1 MAASRLTPQLS
12 MSPHEAE
19 PTRQLEEALQVIAL
33 LRQENKLLREKV
45 NLLVRRVFGSSSEKM
60 DLAQLQLLLAGAELV
75 EGAAEPQAEVPQAKA
90 QQPAPRKPK
99 TPRLPDHLPVVEEIV
114 DPEPVKAAPEQWRQ
128 IGQEVSEQL
137 DYEPARY
144 FRRRLVRRTYVP
156 KAPKADA
163 QNVPVT
169 APLPPTLQERC
180 MATPAL
186 LASVIIQKYCD
197 HLPLYRQEQI
207 LARRFGI
214 NLPRQTLARWVE
226 LAAGWLRP
234 LHQQIKTGVM
244 AGGYVQLDET
254 PINYLEPGAGRALKG
269 YFWTGSRPDGDV
281 FFDWHPSRGGECLD
295 TVVPVDFQGTV
306 QCDGYAGYNRL
317 AARPGRGIK
326 LANCWAHVRRKFNEA
341 LEGTPRTGGWMI
353 KQIQLLY
360 RIESRLREA
369 KTGPALRQAVRAS
382 QSRPVV
388 ERIKKACAALLASK
402 RFLPQSGIS
411 RAMEY
416 AKGLMPGLEVYL
428 EDGRIEIDNNLVEN
442 AIRPT
447 ALGKKNWLFIGEA
460 DAGERGAILYTIIES
475 CRRRGVEPFAYLKD
489 VLTRLP
495 QMTNKQVPEL
505 LPSVWGKPTEEP
517 LRKAS

>member
-1 MAASRLTPQLS
+1 MGPR
-12 MSPHEAE
+12 EAE
-19 PTRQLEEALQVIAL
+19 LTQQLEQALQVIAS

-45 NLLVRRVFGSSSEKM
+45 NLLVRRIFGSSSEKM
-60 DLAQLQLLLAGAELV
+60 DAGQLQLLLAGE
-75 EGAAEPQAEVPQAKA
+75 EAAQTAALERKEETPQPKA
-90 QQPAPRKPK
+90 QSPAARKPK
-99 TPRLPDHLPVVEEIV
+99 MPRLPEHLPVVEEIV

-144 FRRRLVRRTYVP
+144 LRRRLVRRTYVP
-156 KAPKADA
+156 KAPKAEA
-163 QNVPVT
+163 QNIPVT

-180 MATPAL
+180 IATPAL

-214 NLPRQTLARWVE
+214 NLPRQTLARWVG
-226 LAAGWLRP
+226 LAADWLRP
-234 LHQQIKTGVM
+234 LHQQIKTGVL
-244 AGGYVQLDET
+244 AGGYVQVDET
-254 PINYLEPGAGRALKG
+254 PIRYLEPGAGRTLQG
-269 YFWTGSRPDGDV
+269 YLWTGSRPGGDV
-281 FFDWHPSRGGECLD
+281 FFDWHPSRAGQCLD
-295 TVVPVDFQGTV
+295 RVVPVDFKGAV
-306 QCDGYAGYNRL
+306 QCDGYAAYDRL
-317 AARPGRGIK
+317 AARPDKPIQ
-326 LANCWAHVRRKFNEA
+326 LVNCWAHVRRKFNEA
-341 LEGTPRTGGWMI
+341 LDGTPRAGGWMV

-360 RIESRLREA
+360 RIESRLRQA
-369 KTGPALRQAVRAS
+369 KAGPALRQAVRAS
-382 QSRPVV
+382 QSRPIVQ
-388 ERIKKACAALLASK
+388 RIKKGCAALLASK

-411 RAMEY
+411 QAMEY

-447 ALGKKNWLFIGEA
+447 ALGKKNWLFFGEA
-460 DAGERGAILYTIIES
+460 DAGERGAIHYTIIES

-495 QMTNKQVPEL
+495 LMTNKQVPEL
-505 LPSVWGKPTEEP
+505 LPSVWGKPTKEP

>member
-1 MAASRLTPQLS
+1 
-12 MSPHEAE
+12 MSPREAE
-19 PTRQLEEALQVIAL
+19 LTQQLEAALRVIASL
-33 LRQENKLLREKV
+33 GRENKLLRERIH
-45 NLLVRRVFGSSSEKM
+45 LLVRKVFGSSSERM
-60 DLAQLQLLLAGAELV
+60 DPAQLQLLLAGAEMV
-75 EGAAEPQAEVPQAKA
+75 EPAAEPPAE
-90 QQPAPRKPK
+90 APKPKTQTPTSRKPK
-99 TPRLPDHLPVVEEIV
+99 TPRLPENLPVVEEIV

-156 KAPKADA
+156 KAPKTDA

-180 MATPAL
+180 LATPAL
-186 LASVIIQKYCD
+186 LAQVIIQKYCD

-207 LARRFGI
+207 LARRYGI
-214 NLPRQTLARWVE
+214 HLPRQTLARWVG
-226 LAAGWLRP
+226 LAADWLRP
-234 LHQQIKTGVM
+234 LHRLIKTGVM

-254 PINYLEPGAGRALKG
+254 PISYLEPGAGRALKG
-269 YFWTGSRPDGDV
+269 YLWTGSRPGGDV
-281 FFDWHPSRGGECLD
+281 FFDWHTSRGGDCLD

-317 AARPGRGIK
+317 TARPAQAIK

-360 RIESRLREA
+360 RIESGLREA
-369 KTGPALRQAVRAS
+369 KAGPALRQAVRAS
-382 QSRPVV
+382 QSKPIVQ
-388 ERIKKACAALLASK
+388 RIKKACVVLLQSH
-402 RFLPQSGIS
+402 RFLPSSGLS
-411 RAMEY
+411 RALEY

-428 EDGRIEIDNNLVEN
+428 EDGKVEIDNNRVEN

-447 ALGKKNWLFIGEA
+447 ALGKKNWLFVGDA
-460 DAGERGAILYTIIES
+460 DAGDRGAILYTVIES
-475 CRRRGVEPFAYLKD
+475 CRRRDVEPFAYLTD
-489 VLTRLP
+489 ILTRLP
-495 QMTNKQVPEL
+495 QMTISQVPEL
-505 LPSVWGKPTEEP
+505 LPSVWGKPAEQP
-517 LRKAS
+517 LREAS

>member
-1 MAASRLTPQLS
+1 
-12 MSPHEAE
+12 MSPREAE
-19 PTRQLEEALQVIAL
+19 LTQQLEAALQVIAS
-33 LRQENKLLREKV
+33 LRQENQLLREKV

-60 DLAQLQLLLAGAELV
+60 DLAQLQLLLAGVELV
-75 EGAAEPQAEVPQAKA
+75 APAAEPQGEVPPAKA
-90 QQPAPRKPK
+90 QNPAPRKPK
-99 TPRLPDHLPVVEEIV
+99 TPRLPDNLPVVEEIV

-156 KAPKADA
+156 KAPRADA
-163 QNVPVT
+163 ENVPVT
-169 APLPPTLQERC
+169 APLPSTLQERC
-180 MATPAL
+180 IATPAL

-214 NLPRQTLARWVE
+214 NVPRQTLARGVE

-234 LHQQIKTGVM
+234 LYQQIKTGVM

-254 PINYLEPGAGRALKG
+254 PIDYLEPGAGRTLKG
-269 YFWTGSRPDGDV
+269 YFWTGSRPGGDV
-281 FFDWHPSRGGECLD
+281 FFDWHARRRGECLD
-295 TVVPVDFQGTV
+295 AVVPVDFQGTV
-306 QCDGYAGYNRL
+306 QCDGYAAYDRL
-317 AARPGRGIK
+317 AARPGQAIK

-360 RIESRLREA
+360 RIESGLRQA
-369 KTGPALRQAVRAS
+369 KAGPALRQAVRAS
-382 QSRPVV
+382 QSRPIV
-388 ERIKKACAALLASK
+388 ERIKKGCAVLLETK
-402 RFLPQSGIS
+402 RFLPKSAIS
-411 RAMEY
+411 QAMEY

-428 EDGRIEIDNNLVEN
+428 EDGRVEIDNNSVEN

-460 DAGERGAILYTIIES
+460 DAGDRGAILYTIIES

-505 LPSVWGKPTEEP
+505 LPAVWGKPAEES